1 MARVPIVLD
10 FTVHQGLFTLDV
22 HQRFEA
28 QAVALYGPSG
38 AGKTTVLDSI
48 AGLRRPSAGA
58 IEVGGHVL
66 FDSERH
72 LDLRP
77 HARQVGYVPQDV
89 ALFPHMSVRK
99 NIFYGIGR
107 GTSTSLDTVLR
118 LLEISPLLDRR
129 VAGLSGGERQRVAI
143 ARALMSGP
151 NLLLLDEPLAAV
163 EPSLRERILPY
174 IERVRDEL
182 KIPLIYVSHSLDE
195 VRRIADRLLT
205 IDGGR
210 VVESTTD
217 HPRLTEGRVLR
228 QADAEHREEHEAHER
243 ADDRH

>member
-1 MARVPIVLD
+1 MAGGPIVLD
-10 FTVHQGLFTLDV
+10 FTVHQGSFTLEV

-28 QAVALYGPSG
+28 QAVAIFGPSG

-48 AGLRRPSAGA
+48 AGLRRPTAGA

-66 FDSERH
+66 FNSERN

-77 HARQVGYVPQDV
+77 DARRVGYVPQDV

-99 NIFYGIGR
+99 NIFYGSGR
-107 GTSTSLDTVLR
+107 AASTSPDTVLG
-118 LLEISPLLDRR
+118 LLEISRLVDRG

-151 NLLLLDEPLAAV
+151 DLLLLDEPLAAV
-163 EPSLRERILPY
+163 EQPLRQRILPY

-182 KIPLIYVSHSLDE
+182 RTPLIYVSHSLDE
-195 VRRIADRLLT
+195 VERIADRLIT
-205 IDGGR
+205 IEQGR
-210 VVESTTD
+210 VVALTTDHRRPTEGHSTTD
-217 HPRLTEGRVLR
+217 RCRVP
-228 QADAEHREEHEAHER
+228 
-243 ADDRH
+243 

>member
-143 ARALMSGP
+143 ARALVTDP
-151 NLLLLDEPLAAV
+151 ACLLADEPTGNLDKSSAAGFMDLMFQINEELGASVVVVTHDTELAAKMHQTYR
-163 EPSLRERILPY
+163 LDDGKL
-174 IERVRDEL
+174 
-182 KIPLIYVSHSLDE
+182 SLD
-195 VRRIADRLLT
+195 
-205 IDGGR
+205 
-210 VVESTTD
+210 S
-217 HPRLTEGRVLR
+217 
-228 QADAEHREEHEAHER
+228 
-243 ADDRH
+243 